1 MGYLMLRLCE
11 LRDEYFNQLNVHD
24 LSAFHDSLDETKQ
37 YTSDHLIFMLGEYTD
52 KLYPPQWI
60 DVPSKYTY

>member
-24 LSAFHDSLDETKQ
+24 LSAFHDSLDEGKV
-37 YTSDHLIFMLGEYTD
+37 YTSDTLIFMLGEYTD
-52 KLYPPQWI
+52 ELYPPQWI

>member
-24 LSAFHDSLDETKQ
+24 LSAFHDSLDETKH
-37 YTSDHLIFMLGEYTD
+37 YTSDYLIEKLDAYTSE
-52 KLYPPQWI
+52 LYPQEWI